1 MLSPLLTV
9 IGPTG
14 SGKSALAVALARHFD
29 GEIVNCD
36 SLQLFRGF
44 DIGTAKLLLAER
56 LSPPHHLFDICSADE
71 SFTAADFARR
81 VKALLPEITARGRLP
96 ILCGGTGF
104 YLRAL
109 LRGLSPGP
117 AADPVLRARLEQR
130 SNLPRLL
137 ARLDPEAAQRI
148 HPNHRNRVLR
158 ALEIRILTGR
168 PSSEIFAQGTDPL
181 TGYRVLQLGLEPP
194 REALYSTLNRRSVRI
209 WDAGLVEEARHLLT
223 LYSPAAKPFAA
234 LGYKQA
240 LDYLAGRS
248 TKEEAIADL
257 QLKTRHY
264 AKRQLT
270 WFRAEPDIHWQ
281 PDFGTSPQ
289 TFEQSVLLTEHFLR
303 SVV

>member
-1 MLSPLLTV
+1 LLPPLLTV

-36 SLQLFRGF
+36 SLQVFRGF
-44 DIGTAKLLLAER
+44 DIGTAKLPLADR
-56 LSPPHHLFDICSADE
+56 LSPPHHLFDICSAAE
-71 SFTAADFARR
+71 SFTAADFARH

-117 AADPVLRARLEQR
+117 ATDPALRARLEKR
-130 SNLPRLL
+130 VNLSRIL
-137 ARLDPEAAQRI
+137 ARLDPEAALRI

-168 PSSEIFAQGTDPL
+168 PSHELFAQASDPL
-181 TGYRVLQLGLEPP
+181 LGYRVLQLGLAP
-194 REALYSTLNRRSVRI
+194 RREVLYSKLNDRSALM
-209 WDAGLVEEARHLLT
+209 WQAGLPGEARRLLT
-223 LYSPAAKPFAA
+223 LYPPTAKPFAA

-240 LDYLAGRS
+240 LDYLSGRAS
-248 TKEEAIADL
+248 EAEAIADL

-270 WFRAEPDIHWQ
+270 WFRADPDILWQ
-281 PDFGTSPQ
+281 LDFGTSPQ
-289 TFEQSVLLTEHFLR
+289 IFEQSVILTERFLR
-303 SVV
+303 GSV